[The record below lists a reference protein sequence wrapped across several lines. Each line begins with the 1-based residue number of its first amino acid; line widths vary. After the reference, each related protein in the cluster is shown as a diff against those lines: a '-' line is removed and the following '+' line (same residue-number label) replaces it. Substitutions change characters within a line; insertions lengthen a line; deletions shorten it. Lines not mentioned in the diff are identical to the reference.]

1 MKKKKIMKV
10 INCVENRW
18 IFSKGTTRKSTNQEG
33 GFLSFLVLL
42 MTTGLPLMKNV
53 LTPLAK
59 SVFIPLGLTAAAS
72 TTDADIQKKICGSR
86 KTALTI
92 YNEEM
97 GDIMKT
103 FKSLE
108 DSRLLIK
115 GIGATI
121 ENEAKEQTSGF
132 VEMLSDTLAAS
143 LLRSALTGRGVTIA
157 DEGKIRT
164 SQVF

>member
-1 MKKKKIMKV
+1 MKV
-10 INCVENRW
+10 IDCVENRW
-18 IFSKGTTRKSTNQEG
+18 ILSKGTTRKSTNQEG

-72 TTDADIQKKICGSR
+72 ATDADIQKKICGSW
-86 KTALTI
+86 KTALII

-132 VEMLSDTLAAS
+132 VGMLSDTLAAS

-157 DEGKIRT
+157 DEGKTRT

>member
-1 MKKKKIMKV
+1 MKV

-72 TTDADIQKKICGSR
+72 ATDADIQKKICGSW
-86 KTALTI
+86 KTALII

-115 GIGATI
+115 GIGTTI
-121 ENEAKEQTSGF
+121 ENEAK
-132 VEMLSDTLAAS
+132 
-143 LLRSALTGRGVTIA
+143 
-157 DEGKIRT
+157 
-164 SQVF
+164 